1 MRRLALKQ
9 PINNQEP
16 KPMINT
22 NEDNAPKSGTCCSTL
37 LVVSAIISGIGALIL
52 LRLNIGDQ
60 NTLLILMCYSWL
72 TMLSTGIGSLPFYFF
87 TDLSS
92 IWIGLSNAM
101 AAGMM
106 IAASIALV
114 VEGYLESSFS
124 AETDGWKSAPVRL
137 TAGCVLGVAFMF
149 LVDWALGDHD
159 LQFHHL
165 RGATARKALL
175 ILAAMT
181 FHSVAEGIA
190 IGVSFSGQGNLGFV
204 ISSALGVHNVPEGL
218 TVCLA
223 LVPQGVAPTD
233 GTLWSI
239 FSSFPQPLLAVP
251 VFLFVENF
259 LLVVAVGLGFAA
271 GAMTT
276 VAVKELIPEA
286 LEVTSKPVTF
296 GVALLSGIAMAAF
309 QMYFK

>member
-1 MRRLALKQ
+1 MHIYA
-9 PINNQEP
+9 N
-16 KPMINT
+16 
-22 NEDNAPKSGTCCSTL
+22 
-37 LVVSAIISGIGALIL
+37 GILFSNDYIL
-52 LRLNIGDQ
+52 
-60 NTLLILMCYSWL
+60 T
-72 TMLSTGIGSLPFYFF
+72 
-87 TDLSS
+87 
-92 IWIGLSNAM
+92 AM

-114 VEGYLESSFS
+114 VEGYLESPFS

-137 TAGCVLGVAFMF
+137 AAGCLVRSRNACLLCPSCRPIQVANLHIMLQLGVAFMF

-190 IGVSFSGQGNLGFV
+190 IGVSFSGEGNLGFV

-218 TVCLA
+218 TVRVRNVTCLNAHTGRPQVCLA

-239 FSSFPQPLLAVP
+239 FSRSGRAGRVLA
-251 VFLFVENF
+251 LRH
-259 LLVVAVGLGFAA
+259 
-271 GAMTT
+271 
-276 VAVKELIPEA
+276 
-286 LEVTSKPVTF
+286 
-296 GVALLSGIAMAAF
+296 
-309 QMYFK
+309 